1 MIIED
6 DRLGTIT
13 RHGDRYDLSYVRRI
27 AKPIE
32 TVWAAIT
39 TPERIADWFTT
50 VELEPRLGGLYRLSF
65 EDGYALDGEIVAFE
79 PPRLLAHTWPD
90 PAHPESVVR
99 YELAPD
105 GDGCVLRFSQ
115 TAIGREHMDSVGGW
129 HFFLDAIPGAIE
141 GRRHNWTKAAEIEI
155 MALYKD
161 RLAAV
166 GLVP

>member
-13 RHGDRYDLSYVRRI
+13 RNGDRCDLSYVRRI

-32 TVWAAIT
+32 AVWAAIT
-39 TPERIADWFTT
+39 NPERIADWFTT
-50 VELEPRLGGLYRLSF
+50 VELEPRLGGLYRIRF
-65 EDGYALDGEIVAFE
+65 GDEATDGEIVAFD

-90 PAHPESVVR
+90 PAHPRSVVR
-99 YELAPD
+99 YDLAPD

-129 HFFLDAIPGAIE
+129 HFFLDAIPDAIE
-141 GRRHNWTKAAEIEI
+141 GRRHNWTKAAEDAIL
-155 MALYKD
+155 ALYKD